1 MSTYGFENSREVI
14 LGNTDTLVKAENSDR
29 FSLDSIVSWWRKK
42 ASKRYENLKEDGRL
56 RSKLETWDINDM
68 DSIDIIR

>member
-1 MSTYGFENSREVI
+1 MCIRDS
-14 LGNTDTLVKAENSDR
+14 VKAENYDR

-56 RSKLETWDINDM
+56 RSKLETWDINNM